1 MRLSRDAVLGA
12 VRQHPGLH
20 GAALAELLGA
30 SVKAVECHLLRLADR
45 GLLENRGTRRGGS
58 SAWKTP
64 ARAAWYER
72 AAQPAR
78 RVASVFDLG

>member
-1 MRLSRDAVLGA
+1 MRLSRMVVLES

-20 GAALAELLGA
+20 GAALADLLGA

-58 SAWKTP
+58 SAGKTP
-64 ARAAWYER
+64 VRAAWFIREFK
-72 AAQPAR
+72 PAR

>member
-1 MRLSRDAVLGA
+1 MVVLES

-30 SVKAVECHLLRLADR
+30 SVKAVECHLLRLSDR
-45 GLLENRGTRRGGS
+45 GLLENRGARRGGS
-58 SAWKTP
+58 GAGKTP
-64 ARAAWYER
+64 ARAAWFER
-72 AAQPAR
+72 TDRPVR